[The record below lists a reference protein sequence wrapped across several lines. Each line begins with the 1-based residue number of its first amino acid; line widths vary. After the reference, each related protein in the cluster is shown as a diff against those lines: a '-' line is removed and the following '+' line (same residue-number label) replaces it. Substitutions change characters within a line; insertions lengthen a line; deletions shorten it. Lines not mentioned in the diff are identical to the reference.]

1 MSQPLIATDR
11 IRLTYIID
19 GLPHECRHYVHV
31 QDSAGVDSTLA
42 HRGGGSGVLWTDDV
56 QFLWDVW
63 RSIVHSG
70 TTSADV
76 LLEHYDSGAW
86 FPTAGYT
93 ATGAGSQS
101 VYNKASQITMVLRD
115 QFFNKVRVT
124 WLEANQGY
132 AGHDVDG
139 SGLTTALHNINLA
152 YTTSTDTNAPYN
164 WIRSR
169 SDILVANTGGAVG
182 VTLDRNYKLKRDR
195 GLV

>member
-1 MSQPLIATDR
+1 VAQPLIATDR
-11 IRLTYIID
+11 IRMRYIID
-19 GLPHECRHYVHV
+19 GLSHDMRHYVHV

-63 RSIVHSG
+63 RSIFHSG

-76 LLEHYDSGAW
+76 LLEHKDGDVW
-86 FPTAGYT
+86 NPIAGYT

-101 VYNKASQITMVLRD
+101 VYNKAQQTTIVLRD
-115 QFFNKVRVT
+115 QFFNKLRIVG
-124 WLEANQGY
+124 LESNQGY

-139 SGLTTALHNINLA
+139 SGLTTALSNIVLA
-152 YTTSTDTNAPYN
+152 YTTSTDTNAMYN

-182 VTLDRNYKLKRDR
+182 VTLDSNNKIRRAR